1 MKITLFEISDK
12 IVESQKEVIDD
23 QYKIQSSRQ
32 NIKRCKVSQAVFFK
46 YLIEYFKYRSQG
58 KLCQNIFIEMLHK
71 R

>member
-12 IVESQKEVIDD
+12 IVESQKEVMDD

-46 YLIEYFKYRSQG
+46 YLIEYFKYGSQEVSYV
-58 KLCQNIFIEMLHK
+58 KIFS
-71 R
+71 